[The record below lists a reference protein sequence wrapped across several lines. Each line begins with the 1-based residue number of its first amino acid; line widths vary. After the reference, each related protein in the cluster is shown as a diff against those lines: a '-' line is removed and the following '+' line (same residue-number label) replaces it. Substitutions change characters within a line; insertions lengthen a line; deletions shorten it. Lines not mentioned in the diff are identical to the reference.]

1 VRRNGR
7 LNSQK
12 MRAAAHGRRSWL
24 AVCPPHHYPCLR
36 RQQQEKRQGADAMA
50 RSGTAGALFA
60 LLIGAA
66 FAAQAE
72 LPANYEIT
80 LQTDSFPPFNMGPN
94 SKTFARGDNIEGI
107 GTDTVRDIFRRA
119 GIAYNLTLRGPW
131 SRLYEQTQQQPA
143 HGLFSVARTPQNA
156 GQFKWVGPLAHHDSV
171 LLAPAGNGLRV
182 DNLAQARGYRVG
194 AHSAGSVSLYL
205 ESQSL
210 DISNSL
216 NDAENLR
223 KLMTGRIDLWA
234 AADPVWRYFA
244 RQQGTDESQLQVV
257 LSYRSEPLY
266 LALSPDTPDEVISR
280 LQKALDEVIAEG
292 YAGCSKT
299 PDLCYLIQH
308 RGKALAGNR

>member
-1 VRRNGR
+1 
-7 LNSQK
+7 
-12 MRAAAHGRRSWL
+12 
-24 AVCPPHHYPCLR
+24 
-36 RQQQEKRQGADAMA
+36 MA

-171 LLAPAGNGLRV
+171 LLAPAGSGLRF
-182 DNLAQARGYRVG
+182 DSLAQARGYRVG

-244 RQQGTDESQLQVV
+244 RQQGVEEGQLEVV

-266 LALSPDTPDEVISR
+266 LALSPDTPDEVIGR